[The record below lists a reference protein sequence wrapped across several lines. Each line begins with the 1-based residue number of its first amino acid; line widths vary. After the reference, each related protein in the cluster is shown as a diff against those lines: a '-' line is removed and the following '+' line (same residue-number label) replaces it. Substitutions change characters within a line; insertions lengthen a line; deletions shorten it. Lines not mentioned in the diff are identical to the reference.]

1 MIVNFQDKRQR
12 RLLMQL
18 TNMLSWGCAHS
29 VWDGVSWNQRN
40 TLNGLNHLRRL
51 IAR

>member
-12 RLLMQL
+12 HLLMRL
-18 TNMLSWGCAHS
+18 TNTLSLACAHYA
-29 VWDGVSWNQRN
+29 WDGVSWNQRY
-40 TLNGLNHLRRL
+40 TLNGLNHLRRP